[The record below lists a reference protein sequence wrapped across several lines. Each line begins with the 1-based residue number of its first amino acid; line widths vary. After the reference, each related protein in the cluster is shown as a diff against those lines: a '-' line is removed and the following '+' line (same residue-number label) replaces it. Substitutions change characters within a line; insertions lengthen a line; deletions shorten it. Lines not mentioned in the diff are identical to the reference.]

1 MDLII
6 FLIIGALAGYLG
18 SRLIGGAGNGLIM
31 NMVIGIL
38 GSFLGGKLLGG
49 FLDGIP
55 YGLGGFIT
63 AVLGSAL
70 LIWVISLIKK

>member
-1 MDLII
+1 
-6 FLIIGALAGYLG
+6 
-18 SRLIGGAGNGLIM
+18 
-31 NMVIGIL
+31 MVIGIL